1 MIINLYAK
9 NSIVENKKKILKLS
23 QNVKY
28 ISDEYLEILLQFI
41 LIQYET

>member
-9 NSIVENKKKILKLS
+9 NSIVENKKNILKLS